1 MKGYDRATAETS
13 MRRWR
18 VRSAGK
24 SEAPQ
29 SPVGDAALV
38 AAARHDRRAFAPLY
52 QRYRDDLLRY
62 CYYCLGD
69 WDDAADATQQ
79 IFANAMAGLP
89 AFVDHGDSFRPWL
102 FRIAHNE
109 VLSRQQRRTRRP
121 QSQLLDAAE
130 VVDQRPSP
138 EDLAIAA
145 DDHQRLWMLLAHLP
159 PDRQRVCELRFA
171 GLTDREIAGVLGKSL
186 GAVRTAQSRAVA
198 QLREL
203 MGVTLAPTG
212 GIDG

>member
-1 MKGYDRATAETS
+1 

-18 VRSAGK
+18 VRSGEESK
-24 SEAPQ
+24 EP
-29 SPVGDAALV
+29 PGDAELV
-38 AAARHDRRAFAPLY
+38 LAARDDRRAFGLLY
-52 QRYRDDLLRY
+52 ERYRDDLLRY

-79 IFANAMAGLP
+79 VFANAMAGLP
-89 AFVDHGDSFRPWL
+89 AFVERGDSFRPWV

-109 VLSRQQRRTRRP
+109 VLTRQQRRVRRP
-121 QSQLLDAAE
+121 QSQLNDAAE
-130 VVDQRPSP
+130 VIDQAPSP

-145 DDHQRLWMLLAHLP
+145 DDHQRLWFLLKHLP

-171 GLTDREIAGVLGKSL
+171 GLSDREIADVLGKSH

-203 MGVTLAPTG
+203 MGITLAPTG